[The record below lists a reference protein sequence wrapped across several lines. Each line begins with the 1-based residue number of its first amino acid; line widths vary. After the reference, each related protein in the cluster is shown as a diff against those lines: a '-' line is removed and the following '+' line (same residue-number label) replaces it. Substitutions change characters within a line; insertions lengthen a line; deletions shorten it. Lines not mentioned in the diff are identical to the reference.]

1 MAQCDPDST
10 GDTGVPSS
18 SHEQTALTLRRT
30 KQTTAGQGGAI
41 MQLERVGDVLAQP
54 QQMPRQRVV
63 LPDDAPRNVLAPTP
77 RHQRRVTQASQKH
90 KVVNFY
96 GYI

>member
-1 MAQCDPDST
+1 M

-18 SHEQTALTLRRT
+18 SHEQTALTLQRT
-30 KQTTAGQGGAI
+30 KRTTAGQGGTI
-41 MQLERVGDVLAQP
+41 MQLERVGDILAQP
-54 QQMPRQRVV
+54 QQTPRQRVV
-63 LPDDAPRNVLAPTP
+63 LPDDAPQNILAPTP
-77 RHQRRVTQASQKH
+77 RCQRRVTQASQKC